1 MVVQMPILSGMFY
14 ALQSFKYLSHPGFLW
29 IRNLSAV
36 DHFYILPELA
46 VLTTY
51 FSSRQSSLG
60 AADSNPGGKAMLFV
74 MPLFIGF
81 MTLRFPAGL
90 GLYWIVSNVMQIIQM
105 RLLQTKE
112 APVV

>member
-1 MVVQMPILSGMFY
+1 MIVQMPILSGMFY
-14 ALQSFKYLSHPGFLW
+14 ALQSFKYLSHPGFLCVFL
-29 IRNLSAV
+29 IYLQ
-36 DHFYILPELA
+36 YIIFIFCRYL

-60 AADSNPGGKAMLFV
+60 AANSNPGGKAMLFV

-90 GLYWIVSNVMQIIQM
+90 GLLDCQ
-105 RLLQTKE
+105 
-112 APVV
+112 